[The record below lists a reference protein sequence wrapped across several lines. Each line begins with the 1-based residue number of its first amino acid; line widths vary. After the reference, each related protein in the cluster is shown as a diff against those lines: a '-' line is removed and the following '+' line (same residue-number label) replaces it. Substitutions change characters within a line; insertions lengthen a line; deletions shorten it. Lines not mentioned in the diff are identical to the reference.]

1 VEKDRREA
9 SYTQF
14 NQLLNLNGKVALVT
28 GASARI
34 GAGIARRLAEAGAAI
49 AVHYRSGK
57 DEAEAL
63 VAEIGKRGGTAI
75 ALHAELTDPAAC
87 DRLFAEASERLG
99 AIDIL
104 VNNAARQTHADITEM
119 DNEEWRGMLAANL
132 DSAFFLTRA
141 AGNAMATSGTGGA
154 IVNIASISGLV
165 TAHTHA
171 HYATTKAA
179 LIMFTRATALEF
191 GPSAIRVNSVSPGL
205 IYNKGIEVGWPEGVE
220 RWMNV
225 VPLCRMGTDQDI
237 ADAVL
242 FLASPASRFITG
254 TNLVVDG
261 GVTASPAY

>member
-9 SYTQF
+9 SFTPF
-14 NQLLNLNGKVALVT
+14 DQLLNLTGKVALIT

-34 GAGIARRLAEAGAAI
+34 GAGIARRFSEAGAAVAI
-49 AVHYRSGK
+49 HYRSGK
-57 DEAEAL
+57 DDADAL
-63 VAEIGKRGGTAI
+63 VAEISERGGTAI
-75 ALHAELTDPAAC
+75 ALHAELTDSAAC
-87 DRLFAEASERLG
+87 DHLFADVSSQLG
-99 AIDIL
+99 PIDVL

-119 DNEEWRGMLAANL
+119 DDEEWRGMLAANL

-141 AGNAMATSGTGGA
+141 AGNAMKARGAGGA

-205 IYNKGIEVGWPEGVE
+205 IYNKGIEEGWPEGVE

-225 VPLCRMGTDQDI
+225 VPLCRMGPDQDI

-242 FLASPASRFITG
+242 FFASPASRFITG